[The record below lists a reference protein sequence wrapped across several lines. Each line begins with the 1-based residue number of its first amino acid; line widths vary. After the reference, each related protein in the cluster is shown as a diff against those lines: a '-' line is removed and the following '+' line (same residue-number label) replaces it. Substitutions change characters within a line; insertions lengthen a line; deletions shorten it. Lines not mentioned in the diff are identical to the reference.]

1 MELPYVPYPE
11 GYQPNSAPGQT
22 LPFSEI
28 TNFEYELGRPY
39 IQSHGLSFSYGAM
52 KGRAT
57 NWAAQLAA
65 KPLAVSVIGVTAAG
79 FQGLTLDADGYPG
92 AVPAVVA
99 TLRRLLGVAPR
110 YSDDHTF
117 LFYDLRPYARRLR
130 AGHTAAQLSALR
142 AATLYPLRLSCS
154 TGRLTVVNPSA
165 TTQRAVLDAGVTG
178 ARGAGALRLSVRGA
192 AAGAPR
198 RRRPPAGAA
207 GAGAGHD
214 DGVGVRAVR
223 RGVRGGP
230 ADRADGHRGR
240 VCPVPAR
247 RVGRSADRDRRAAV
261 PIGAGR
267 LTGAR
272 QRRRRRS
279 GPTRPGSACVRLTP
293 RPWPSAG

>member
-1 MELPYVPYPE
+1 MPYPE

-65 KPLAVSVIGVTAAG
+65 KPLAMSVIGVTAAG

-110 YSDDHTF
+110 YSADHTF

-130 AGHTAAQLSALR
+130 ARHSGR
-142 AATLYPLRLSCS
+142 AAARAARGDAVPAAAELLDRSAD
-154 TGRLTVVNPSA
+154 GRQPIGD
-165 TTQRAVLDAGVTG
+165 DA
-178 ARGAGALRLSVRGA
+178 ARGAHRRRDA
-192 AAGAPR
+192 AAQR
-198 RRRPPAGAA
+198 RRRAAAERRRSGRLRRQRSRQPPARAA
-207 GAGAGHD
+207 GAGAGDD
-214 DGVGVRAVR
+214 DGVGVR
-223 RGVRGGP
+223 
-230 ADRADGHRGR
+230 
-240 VCPVPAR
+240 
-247 RVGRSADRDRRAAV
+247 
-261 PIGAGR
+261 GAE
-267 LTGAR
+267 T
-272 QRRRRRS
+272 RRRRRR
-279 GPTRPGSACVRLTP
+279 G
-293 RPWPSAG
+293 